1 MRWHILI
8 SLEKN
13 IQVRREELLHGSVTQ
28 HNTTSF
34 LFVYILM
41 NVHFVLYFIIVI
53 EFFTFPSIVEI
64 ESNGT
69 ASKSLKIDSVI
80 DCGDSNKLILR

>member
-1 MRWHILI
+1 MPTHKCWQTPHRC
-8 SLEKN
+8 SKVEM
-13 IQVRREELLHGSVTQ
+13 SSYAQ

-34 LFVYILM
+34 HFAHLLM
-41 NVHFVLYFIIVI
+41 NVNFVPYVIFVI
-53 EFFTFPSIVEI
+53 EYYSFPSIVEI

-80 DCGDSNKLILR
+80 DCGDWNKLILR

>member
-1 MRWHILI
+1 MYI
-8 SLEKN
+8 
-13 IQVRREELLHGSVTQ
+13 
-28 HNTTSF
+28 F
-34 LFVYILM
+34 LYV
-41 NVHFVLYFIIVI
+41 IIVI